1 MKKILEELM
10 QVCFGILFPLTN
22 LSYYKIGY
30 SVDFSY
36 QIKKLEI
43 RMIGNSIFSKGSGS
57 YSLNL
62 LGLGI
67 GKKFS
72 FLTLSLNEFLI
83 FRKYEEFYEYGFNPS
98 LSFSIQIGSK
108 FLLKSENYY
117 IFGSKKTLS
126 LMTFQIGFNL

>member
-1 MKKILEELM
+1 M
-10 QVCFGILFPLTN
+10 QVYFGILFPLTN

-30 SVDFSY
+30 STDFSY
-36 QIKKLEI
+36 PIKNFEI
-43 RMIGNSIFSKGSGS
+43 RISENSIFSKGSGS

-72 FLTLSLNEFLI
+72 FLKLSLYEFLI
-83 FRKYEEFYEYGFNPS
+83 FRKYDEFYEYGFNPS

-108 FLLKSENYY
+108 FSLKSENYY
-117 IFGSKKTLS
+117 IFGNKKTLS
-126 LMTFQIGFNL
+126 LMTFQIGFKLWFGIENIF